1 MSARSAN
8 ARSEAGGPVRVLC
21 TLALLAGCVASS
33 AAQEPP
39 PADEASERAL
49 TWRAGLEW
57 ITAVRGIDPADTPLN
72 PGNATFRVPQLVGV
86 TEVRPNLRLEA
97 GSRLQLVFRPRW
109 RGTIESSWVDGAD
122 RRDRA
127 EGTANVTELYVSW
140 RVTDTVAVAYGL
152 QNFQWGPAELLSP
165 SNRIFHEV
173 GLFRDPLYYV
183 RGRHLARVNV
193 SAGRQW
199 SLVALAEVGATSE
212 EAFRAGEHFERA
224 GQVKAEFT
232 TSSGESYVGVT
243 AGGRKHETPWFGEYA
258 SATLVAGLSIYID
271 ASHQSGSL
279 AWYPVAELGLGPGA
293 RGLDAGPAEAGHDGS
308 PGLTA
313 ITRGPEPGARSP
325 NARFAQIDVGSDR
338 LRTLAI
344 GGLRYAFVN
353 GVDARVEYLH
363 QDAGYDRS
371 ELELAPVALA
381 SQGTREA
388 VDQWLKP
395 GLEFLG
401 RRLALASIRVPDL
414 APAKRLDLQVRYL
427 ASLTDDSGV
436 AFATTSIE
444 AGDALVLFA
453 SVTATHGSV
462 TAEFSRLVRASV
474 VGGAVWSW

>member
-1 MSARSAN
+1 MSAASVF
-8 ARSEAGGPVRVLC
+8 ARGAAGGSIRVLGAV
-21 TLALLAGCVASS
+21 ALLLASVTRA
-33 AAQEPP
+33 AAQEPLSP
-39 PADEASERAL
+39 DEPAGPSLA
-49 TWRAGLEW
+49 WRTSLEW

-72 PGNATFRVPQLVGV
+72 PGNATFRIPQLVGI
-86 TEVRPNLRLEA
+86 TEVRPNVRLEV
-97 GSRLQLVFRPRW
+97 GSRAQLVFRPRW
-109 RGTIESSWVDGAD
+109 RGTVESSWVADAD

-127 EGTANVTELYVSW
+127 EGAADVTELYVNW

-193 SAGRQW
+193 SAGKQW

-212 EAFRAGEHFERA
+212 EAFRAAEHFERA

-232 TSSGESYVGVT
+232 TSSGSNYLGVT
-243 AGGRKHETPWFGEYA
+243 VGGRKHETPWFGEYA
-258 SATLVAGLSIYID
+258 SATLAAGLSIYID

-279 AWYPVAELGLGPGA
+279 AWYPVVEQGVGPGTW
-293 RGLDAGPAEAGHDGS
+293 GLEAGPAEAGHHEDRA
-308 PGLTA
+308 LTA
-313 ITRGPEPGARSP
+313 ISRSPEPGARSP

-338 LRTLAI
+338 LRTFAI

-353 GVDARVEYLH
+353 GIDARVEYLY
-363 QDAGYDRS
+363 QDAGYDRTQ
-371 ELELAPVALA
+371 LGLAPVALA

-414 APAKRLDLQVRYL
+414 PPAKRLDLQARYL
-427 ASLTDDSGV
+427 VSLTDDSGV
-436 AFATTSIE
+436 VFATTSIE

-453 SVTATHGSV
+453 SATATHGSV
-462 TAEFSRLVRASV
+462 TAEFSRLARASV